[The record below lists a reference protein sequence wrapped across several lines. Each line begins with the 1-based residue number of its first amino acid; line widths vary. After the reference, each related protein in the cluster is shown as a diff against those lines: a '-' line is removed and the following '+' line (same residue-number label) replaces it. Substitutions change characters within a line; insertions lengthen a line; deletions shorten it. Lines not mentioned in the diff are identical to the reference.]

1 MEYHIKTS
9 PTPESYFKNGHDF
22 CEAAWRSFGGREGK
36 IIKNGAVHCLPVP
49 TVVNAAFACE
59 MHFKS
64 LLLLEGKPFPKK
76 SSEGHNLKTLFETL
90 SEEKQ
95 TNISTFCLP
104 KDTPNAVNSFISILD
119 CHKRDFTDIR
129 YFMEHDGWHEMSPL
143 TMLSIAENL
152 TTLTRVLINA
162 KNESLE

>member
-1 MEYHIKTS
+1 MEYHVKTS

-22 CEAAWRSFGGREGK
+22 CEAAWRSFGGREGR

-59 MHFKS
+59 MCLKS
-64 LLLLEGKPFPKK
+64 LLLLEGKSLPKK
-76 SSEGHNLKTLFETL
+76 PGEGHNLKKLFEIL

-95 TNISTFCLP
+95 TTVSTFCMP
-104 KDTPNAVNSFISILD
+104 KNTQNAVNSFLSILD
-119 CHKRDFTDIR
+119 CHKSDFPDIR

-143 TMLSIAENL
+143 TMLTIAENL
-152 TTLTRVLINA
+152 TTITRVLINE
-162 KNESLE
+162 KNNSSE